1 VVERFRLH
9 DAAGPAEPSA
19 FLEAARQERKSAR
32 LIGRCFLREGDSVF
46 HSYSAYARG
55 LETVGGSYY
64 LLDETALGRQEDWE
78 EPKGNYTNRYT
89 NPAKHWRTTRNSLCE
104 YLVNLQVSLN
114 NQERRRTRSTPLK
127 IMVSPVRFRVSPLKS
142 TCKMQGN
149 DKALVARRGL
159 LLQPYC
165 NRIHERMEFILT
177 AASPCIVGSTWE

>member
-64 LLDETALGRQEDWE
+64 LLDETG
-78 EPKGNYTNRYT
+78 Y
-89 NPAKHWRTTRNSLCE
+89 
-104 YLVNLQVSLN
+104 
-114 NQERRRTRSTPLK
+114 TPLK
-127 IMVSPVRFRVSPLKS
+127 NPRRSGDLVVRGEGGHVVRYFRCLYHRSMLILSYHCSAGRLEDRHS
-142 TCKMQGN
+142 TVVRLRKC
-149 DKALVARRGL
+149 
-159 LLQPYC
+159 
-165 NRIHERMEFILT
+165 T
-177 AASPCIVGSTWE
+177 ATGIGGS